1 MKNLSMALMAMA
13 TLAGGCSK
21 KQSAADQEIAQ
32 MSEFADAMCKCT
44 DQQCTMKVMDQMAKH
59 AQSVATETDRVPT
72 ADGAKK
78 AAEIQ
83 KRLQECALKAQTA
96 K

>member
-1 MKNLSMALMAMA
+1 MKNLSMAVMAMA
-13 TLAGGCSK
+13 MLAGGCSK
-21 KQSAADQEIAQ
+21 KQGGADKEIAQ

-44 DQQCTMKVMDQMAKH
+44 DQQCTMKVMNDMAAH
-59 AQSVATETDRVPT
+59 AQAVAKDPDHQPD

-78 AAEIQ
+78 VAEIQ
-83 KRLQECALKAQTA
+83 KRLQECALKVQGA